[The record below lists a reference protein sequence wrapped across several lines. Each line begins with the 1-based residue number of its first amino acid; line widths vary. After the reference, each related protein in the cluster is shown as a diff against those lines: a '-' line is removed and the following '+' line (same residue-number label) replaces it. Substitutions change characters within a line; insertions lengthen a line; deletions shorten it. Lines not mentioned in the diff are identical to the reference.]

1 MKNTPTLA
9 TLAADLDS
17 GRTSARKLVDDC
29 LAKIADSSGEGQRAF
44 IHVDAEAAIEAAEA
58 MDRLREVKAAP
69 SPYAGIPISIKDLFD
84 IKGQVTRAGSRALED
99 SAPAEADATVV
110 ARLRR
115 AGFVVIGRTNMTE
128 FAYSGIGI
136 NPHYGTPKSAWQRNV
151 GHVPGGSS
159 SGAAVSVVDG
169 MAHGA
174 LGTDT
179 GGSCRIPA
187 AYNGIVGFK
196 PTQRRVPLDGGVPLS
211 STLDSFGPLARTV
224 ACCAVLDAVLADET
238 FVPLQPLPIKGMRL
252 AVPTTVVLDEL
263 DDDVARTFERAL
275 ETLSRQG
282 ALIERIE
289 VPEFLDVGVM
299 NTKGGFSA
307 AESYAWHRYL
317 IAGSGDVYDPRV
329 SVRILRGESISAA
342 DYIDLL
348 NARKSLIA
356 RAEKRIAPYDAL
368 VLPTTANTP
377 PRIADLADDK
387 AFTKANL
394 LSLRNCTLINMID
407 GCAISLPAHR
417 EGEVPVGLMLAA
429 AGGSDRRIFEWPQ
442 EWRPRSVFDL
452 AFTIDAQGT
461 TTPLTLAIDQAVIA
475 GWTGR
480 DPVARDKHIAEL
492 EAIGIARPAST
503 PIYYRVSARRLV
515 ITDSIEVCGGDS
527 SGEVEFVLIGWQGRI
542 FVGVG
547 SDHTDR
553 KVETYSVTVSKQMC
567 DKPMAPVLWE
577 LEDVIGHWD
586 RMILRSYALIDGAR
600 VLYQEGTLD
609 AMLPVADLIR
619 ARFRRQGPARR
630 LRHVRRHF
638 CRQGRHQARQPVR
651 I

>member
-1 MKNTPTLA
+1 MPNTPTLA
-9 TLAADLDS
+9 ALADDLQN

-29 LAKIADSSGEGQRAF
+29 LAKIADTSGEGARAF

-69 SPYAGIPISIKDLFD
+69 SPFAGIPVSIKDLFD
-84 IKGQVTRAGSRALED
+84 IRGQVTRAGSRALDD
-99 SAPAEADATVV
+99 SAPAEADAPVV

-115 AGFVVIGRTNMTE
+115 AGFIVIGRTNMTE

-136 NPHYGTPKSAWQRNV
+136 NPHYGTPKGAWQRSA

-211 STLDSFGPLARTV
+211 FTLDSFGPLARTV
-224 ACCAVLDAVLADET
+224 GCCAILDAVLANET
-238 FVPLQPLPIKGMRL
+238 FVPLQPRPIKGMRL

-263 DDDVARTFERAL
+263 DDAVARTFDRAL

-289 VPEFLDVGVM
+289 VPEFLDVGMM
-299 NTKGGFSA
+299 NTKGGFAA

-317 IAGSGDVYDPRV
+317 IVSHGDVYDPRV
-329 SVRILRGESISAA
+329 YMRILRGETISAA

-348 NARKSLIA
+348 EARRSLIA
-356 RAEKRIAPYDAL
+356 RATVRLAPYDAL
-368 VLPTTANTP
+368 ILPTTANTP

-394 LSLRNCTLINMID
+394 LSLRNCTLVNMID
-407 GCAISLPAHR
+407 GCAISLPCHR

-429 AGGSDRRIFEWPQ
+429 SGGSDRRIFE
-442 EWRPRSVFDL
+442 L
-452 AFTIDAQGT
+452 A
-461 TTPLTLAIDQAVIA
+461 A
-475 GWTGR
+475 GM
-480 DPVARDKHIAEL
+480 E
-492 EAIGIARPAST
+492 GI
-503 PIYYRVSARRLV
+503 IRV
-515 ITDSIEVCGGDS
+515 
-527 SGEVEFVLIGWQGRI
+527 
-542 FVGVG
+542 
-547 SDHTDR
+547 
-553 KVETYSVTVSKQMC
+553 
-567 DKPMAPVLWE
+567 
-577 LEDVIGHWD
+577 
-586 RMILRSYALIDGAR
+586 
-600 VLYQEGTLD
+600 
-609 AMLPVADLIR
+609 
-619 ARFRRQGPARR
+619 
-630 LRHVRRHF
+630 
-638 CRQGRHQARQPVR
+638 
-651 I
+651 